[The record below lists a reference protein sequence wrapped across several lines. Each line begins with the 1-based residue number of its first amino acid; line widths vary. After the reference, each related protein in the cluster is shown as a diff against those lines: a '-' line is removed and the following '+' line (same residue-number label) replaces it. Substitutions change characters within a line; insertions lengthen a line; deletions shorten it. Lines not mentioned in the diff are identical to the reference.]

1 MVAVRDT
8 HLKTGFNLQEWTET
22 LPLALEERDTLHAV
36 FAYCQHRLGETEQES
51 VRLASRSAEMVGILL
66 TLHMDIDTLRAAILY
81 PHVEAKHLT
90 LEQAEEDFGPAIGQL
105 LKGVID
111 M

>member
-8 HLKTGFNLQEWTET
+8 HLKTVFNLQEWTET

-51 VRLASRSAEMVGILL
+51 GGRGRR
-66 TLHMDIDTLRAAILY
+66 RAAM
-81 PHVEAKHLT
+81 
-90 LEQAEEDFGPAIGQL
+90 G
-105 LKGVID
+105 GV
-111 M
+111 